1 MIRVSSLDA
10 GMLYAETPE
19 MPMHTI
25 GVLILEHPGH
35 SIFER
40 LRTGL
45 EERLHLLEPFR
56 RRLVEGPLRLGDPHW
71 IEDPAFSLDN
81 HLHRAAIPDP
91 AGMPELACFVG
102 DLAGRLLDRS
112 QPLWEMHL
120 VEKLRGGKAALVVKV
135 HHAAMDGGR
144 LVAMMN
150 TLLDLS
156 ARGRKTPG
164 PAGEWTPDPEP
175 SLAWFAADTSR
186 TLAAK
191 PLNALRALS
200 EIGSALFPRPRTHG
214 EHRQADAD
222 DEGGRARVFEAP
234 KTPFNGAL
242 SSQRVVAMAD
252 VAMADVK
259 RIKNAFGTT
268 VNDVVLA
275 AGSAALRA
283 WLMAHGGLPDEA
295 LVANVPVTVRGR
307 GDGET
312 AAGNRVSMILVHLPV
327 RNEDPVDRLMAINAE
342 TQSAKARHGHGKGD
356 VFRQTADLLT
366 NVSVPWLLTQVME
379 LYSRSDLGDRLPLFW
394 NLVISNLP
402 GPPQRLY
409 CAGARVLRIYP
420 FGPVQ
425 LGSGLNL
432 TVMSTMGRLCL
443 GAMACRRMV
452 PDVEEIAS
460 AFRRE
465 VAVLKQ
471 RALAQEAPPAAK

>member
-1 MIRVSSLDA
+1 MIRLSSLDA

-25 GVLILEHPGH
+25 GVLILERPGH

-40 LRTGL
+40 LRAAL

-91 AGMPELACFVG
+91 AGMPELASFVG

-156 ARGRKTPG
+156 ERGRTIPG
-164 PAGEWTPDPEP
+164 PAAEWTPDAEP

-191 PLNALRALS
+191 PLNALRSIA
-200 EIGSALFPRPRTHG
+200 EIGAALFPRRASHAEG
-214 EHRQADAD
+214 ESGGANDGD
-222 DEGGRARVFEAP
+222 GRARVFEAP
-234 KTPFNGAL
+234 QTPFNGAL

-252 VAMADVK
+252 VAMADLK
-259 RIKNAFGTT
+259 RIRNAFGTT

-275 AGSAALRA
+275 ASTAALRA
-283 WLMAHGGLPDEA
+283 WLMSHGGVPDEA

-307 GDGET
+307 GDNE
-312 AAGNRVSMILVHLPV
+312 AEVGNRVSMILVHLPV
-327 RNEDPVDRLMAINAE
+327 QCDDPVDRLMAINGE
-342 TQSAKARHGHGKGD
+342 TQRAKARHGHGKGD

-366 NVSVPWLLTQVME
+366 NISVPWLLTQVIEM
-379 LYSRSDLGDRLPLFW
+379 YSRSHLGDRLPLFW

-402 GPPQRLY
+402 GPPRRLY

-432 TVMSTMGRLCL
+432 TVMSTTGRLCL

-452 PDVEEIAS
+452 PDVEGITTAFVREIA
-460 AFRRE
+460 ALKKR
-465 VAVLKQ
+465 AV
-471 RALAQEAPPAAK
+471 ESGGDPAVG